1 MRSSGVSTNAVF
13 GSLFVDTMNTCSR
26 IESTGE
32 RNKIH
37 ISAETAACLQAL
49 GKGNW
54 VQERDDIITAKGKG
68 NLQTYWLNFRPQSA
82 PSTRSGSSENDT
94 DGRDDPQKVLEAQK
108 TTTPQSTY
116 GNDMVVSARTVRL
129 IEWNVDVL
137 KKVLQQIRVRRVALG
152 TGKEK
157 FEDPQDSFDGSIL
170 DEVKEIIR
178 LPNFN
183 ASLEDAAD
191 KDPIEVDPNAIEQLR
206 AYITMISQLYREN
219 PFHCFEHASHVTMS
233 VTKLLSRI
241 IAPDGKNLVGKDD
254 EVGNVAAR
262 LHDHTYGITSDPLT
276 QFACIFAALIHDGT

>member
-1 MRSSGVSTNAVF
+1 
-13 GSLFVDTMNTCSR
+13 MNTCSR

-37 ISAETAACLQAL
+37 ISAETAACLHAL

-82 PSTRSGSSENDT
+82 PSARSGSSDNDT
-94 DGRDDPQKVLEAQK
+94 EGRDDPQKVLEAQK

-116 GNDMVVSARTVRL
+116 GNEMVVSARTARL

-152 TGKEK
+152 TDKEK

-183 ASLEDAAD
+183 SSIEDAAE
-191 KDPIEVDPNAIEQLR
+191 KDPIELDPTAVEQLR

-241 IAPDGKNLVGKDD
+241 IAPDGKNLGGKDD

-276 QFACIFAALIHDGT
+276 QFACIFAALIHDGTYTTKAGCHRSAQLLLESF